1 MSIHLLQRNT
11 FAKGYIPKP
20 KDLAVGQLGLTIHSG
35 ETALWTKDDHN
46 IIVKLS
52 GGGEPIGDDGGIDW
66 DKIAT
71 KEWVEIW
78 VEDQGFATEEWVL
91 EELKKAIPP
100 EVDLDGY
107 ATEDWVKAE
116 IEKESQK
123 RRSGDAAL
131 TKALEEEEKAR
142 IAGDKALEE
151 ADKAL
156 GIRIDLLSDQ
166 IPDAPEPL
174 DGYATEEWVKDQG
187 YTTEQWVK
195 DQHYLKAGDES
206 EVELDGY
213 ATEEWVQDQ
222 GYVTEEFLA
231 DQGYATQEWVQEQ
244 IDALESSGVV
254 CQEAAPTLPGDF
266 SEGDQWFCTDPE
278 GLQLYVAV
286 GLGDPAELQWIVA
299 SPPVTLEDSVS
310 ANSARLDEMEAA
322 VNRVDSKTSDQSSQI
337 YSIAQNLAQVMDRM
351 GKVTLGEA
359 VNNGNIA
366 NKPIAVETE
375 DGVSVLED
383 QCLRIQHKDNPY
395 IRLVDEEDG
404 DAIEI
409 AMDSADHGHID
420 LSNAKDELHFKF
432 AGQEKVVFRGEGDAE
447 FKGRVKVEPGKQ
459 GNEVATYGQLVTI
472 EEEIE
477 QIKKSK
483 DRGQWIYSPSSSA
496 SEKQYVLIEDF
507 LDEDAQEDECQE
519 TLTNCLLAAGDDESQ
534 KQNCN
539 RDFVKCKDAIDG
551 SKWKTTND
559 WFKAKT
565 IAFSSTSEDGTTH
578 EFTDV
583 QPGMLI
589 DVFNGNDDGF
599 MVASIDEKTDGLEGT
614 GFNITVREARGT
626 ANGLATVKFFET
638 DKPSEIANYVRKDGD
653 EMSGKLNIAPT
664 SGNYSLVV
672 KASPE
677 TSGATDIFRVRSYD
691 NKQIFYVDVANGV
704 GVNDSWKPKSDNHL
718 VPKGWLEKYVSDEI
732 GRRLFDERPKG
743 PASLC
748 WEYKKPSKDKIG
760 PGTGYFYL
768 CSSGY
773 YRFSFKTSNGVNL
786 GASYPSDKNW
796 NASQGSKFELSFW
809 QRTSGGEWILIK
821 HVESSSTRWGYKA
834 PEGGSYHFEFKDT
847 WQSHDKKFVTGNIYY
862 VTAGGFF

>member
-11 FAKGYIPKP
+11 FAKGYIPQP
-20 KDLAVGQLGLTIHSG
+20 KDLAIGQLGLTIHTG

-66 DKIAT
+66 DKVAT

-91 EELKKAIPP
+91 EELKKAMPP

-123 RRSGDAAL
+123 RRSGDSVL

-142 IAGDKALEE
+142 IAGDEALEE

-156 GIRIDLLSDQ
+156 GVRIDLLADQ

-213 ATEEWVQDQ
+213 ATEEWVEDQ
-222 GYVTEEFLA
+222 GYVTEDFLA

-254 CQEAAPTLPGDF
+254 CQESAPTLPGDF

-310 ANSARLDEMEAA
+310 ANSARLDEMEMA

-351 GKVTLGEA
+351 GKVTLEEA
-359 VNNGNIA
+359 VDNGNIA
-366 NKPIAVETE
+366 KKPIAIETE
-375 DGVSVLED
+375 NGVSVLED
-383 QCLRIQHKDNPY
+383 QCLRITHQDNPY

-409 AMDSADHGHID
+409 ALDSKDHGHID
-420 LSNAKDELHFKF
+420 MSNPNDELHFKF
-432 AGQEKVVFRGEGDAE
+432 AGQEKVVFKGEGDAE
-447 FKGRVKVEPGKQ
+447 FKGRVKVEPGRE

-483 DRGQWIYSPSSSA
+483 DRGQWTYSPSSSA
-496 SEKQYVLIEDF
+496 SEKQYVLIVDF
-507 LDEDAQEDECQE
+507 MDEDAQEDECQE
-519 TLTNCLLAAGDDESQ
+519 TLTNCMLAAGTDDAQ
-534 KQNCN
+534 KANCN
-539 RDFVKCKDAIDG
+539 RDFVKCRDDIVG
-551 SKWKTTND
+551 SKWVTTND
-559 WFKAKT
+559 WSKAKT

-614 GFNITVREARGT
+614 GFNITVRESRGT
-626 ANGLATVKFFET
+626 ASGLATVKFFEA
-638 DKPSEIANYVRKDGD
+638 DKPAEVANYVRKDGD
-653 EMSGKLNIAPT
+653 EMTGPLNIEAPVTSSQPALKVQSSETDTGGSDIFIVKGADGKSKFWVDEQGKVGTDSNYRGIASSESELVNLRSLRKLLYAPARMEYIVRINKDLGKLNGGSATNSIWMT
-664 SGNYSLVV
+664 SDHF
-672 KASPE
+672 
-677 TSGATDIFRVRSYD
+677 TSGAKLIMDGTTSNYNCAFYD
-691 NKQIFYVDVANGV
+691 NL
-704 GVNDSWKPKSDNHL
+704 KS
-718 VPKGWLEKYVSDEI
+718 G
-732 GRRLFDERPKG
+732 
-743 PASLC
+743 
-748 WEYKKPSKDKIG
+748 EYKRIIN
-760 PGTGYFYL
+760 T
-768 CSSGY
+768 
-773 YRFSFKTSNGVNL
+773 
-786 GASYPSDKNW
+786 
-796 NASQGSKFELSFW
+796 
-809 QRTSGGEWILIK
+809 
-821 HVESSSTRWGYKA
+821 SSSPSSAMVISAWQQHADDIKWKWMGTAQVKTMYQYHG
-834 PEGGSYHFEFKDT
+834 HFEIVLTK
-847 WQSHDKKFVTGNIYY
+847 SEYNGEKFTDYGHYFFTIS
-862 VTAGGFF
+862 GFF